1 MNPADDHTDAIVLSA
16 EEYDAVR
23 AALTAGA
30 SPRAGGQPPTLNS
43 LLEQWSDIAAELE
56 QEGYSDCAP
65 EFHNSIWCRSAL
77 AKVWPLLPLRV
88 RSIRQ
93 PELDRID
100 EQYRQATVPWPSRPE
115 EGAGWWNRRV
125 PRRLEV
131 EASEHREGDWPL
143 GWETTPFPRPA
154 AVEVITWG

>member
-1 MNPADDHTDAIVLSA
+1 MNPTDDHTVAIVLSA
-16 EEYDAVR
+16 EEYDAVH

-30 SPRAGGQPPTLNS
+30 GPRTGGRPPTLNS
-43 LLEQWSDIAAELE
+43 LLEQWSGIAAELE
-56 QEGYSDCAP
+56 QEDYSDCAP

-77 AKVWPLLPLRV
+77 AKVWPLLPPRV

-100 EQYRQATVPWPSRPE
+100 EQYRRATVPLPGRPE
-115 EGAGWWNRRV
+115 EGAGWWSRRV
-125 PRRLEV
+125 PRRLEA
-131 EASEHREGDWPL
+131 ETSEYREGGWPL
-143 GWETTPFPRPA
+143 GWESTPFPKPA

>member
-1 MNPADDHTDAIVLSA
+1 MNPADDHLDAVVLSA

-23 AALTAGA
+23 AAITAGA
-30 SPRAGGQPPTLNS
+30 RPRAGGQQLTLNS
-43 LLEQWSDIAAELE
+43 LLEQWSGIAAELE

-77 AKVWPLLPLRV
+77 ARIWPLLPLRV

-100 EQYRQATVPWPSRPE
+100 ERYRQATVPWPGRPE
-115 EGAGWWNRRV
+115 DGAGWWARRV

-131 EASEHREGDWPL
+131 EASEHRERDWPL

-154 AVEVITWG
+154 AVQIITWG